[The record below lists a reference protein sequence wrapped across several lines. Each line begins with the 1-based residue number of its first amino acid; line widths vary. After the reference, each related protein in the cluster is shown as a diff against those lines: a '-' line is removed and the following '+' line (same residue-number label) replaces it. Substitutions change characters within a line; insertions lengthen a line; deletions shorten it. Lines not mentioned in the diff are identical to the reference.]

1 MKKRSDTSYNPP
13 RKIPQVSSVL
23 DSLISSA
30 PELSKLKQIMKVI
43 QAWNETVG
51 EKLGKITRVIKFE
64 NGVLFV
70 RVTSSV
76 WRNEF
81 YHIEDE
87 IKTRLR
93 ARLGSVKLA
102 KIVFL

>member
-1 MKKRSDTSYNPP
+1 MKKRSDKSYNAP
-13 RKIPQVSSVL
+13 RRIPTVGKVL
-23 DSLISSA
+23 DSIVSST
-30 PELSKLKQIMKVI
+30 PELKKLKQVMVVI
-43 QAWNETVG
+43 KAWDETVG
-51 EKLGKITRVIKFE
+51 EKLGAITRVIKFE

-70 RVTSSV
+70 RVTGSA

-93 ARLGSVKLA
+93 AKLGSIKLA